1 MWLFIAENVK
11 LKGAEKD
18 WARAGGQA
26 TLALLVAAMSSP
38 HPSEALLF
46 VLGADV

>member
-1 MWLFIAENVK
+1 MWSHIAENVK

-18 WARAGGQA
+18 WAGGQA
-26 TLALLVAAMSSP
+26 TLLVATMRST

-46 VLGADV
+46 VPGADV